1 MLREQG
7 RRAEA
12 LHLLERNLVRNPD
25 PNGHWLY
32 SVMLLEMGRLAE
44 GWEQHEFRWLKEP
57 LLSRRWS
64 MRCPIWQGQDVRG
77 KTVML
82 HAEQGF
88 GDAIQ
93 FIRYARQLKDLGARV
108 IFDTFKGFDEIS
120 RDFEGVDEVL
130 VEGTLPHFDYRI
142 PLLSLPRVFGTDLAS
157 IPATVPYVNVRPLYL
172 DRWTQ
177 RIPAARELKVG
188 LVWAGNPKHQR
199 DRQRSIPLS
208 TLAPLFSVEGVRFHS
223 LQKSP
228 TAAADIAASGFDLV
242 YLALDLSDFCDTA
255 AAISRLDLVIS
266 VDTSVAHLAGALAK
280 PVWLMLPTPPDW
292 RWLLEGSDTAWYPT
306 MRLFRQREANRRD
319 PVAEEVGQALRE
331 RVRMAGGEASVRRR
345 RPRPRS
351 RNEVAR
357 IRRSRAA
364 GHAGSPKLCRVT
376 ETRYGIVQY
385 VPDAG
390 DAAEG
395 LRHYGEHRHAELALM
410 GRFIRPGGWVLE
422 AGAGIGVDSL
432 FLSQAV
438 GDGGHLLAYEPDS
451 LRHQLAYQNLAAN
464 RVRNVTLLRRYLGR
478 GPGQNSAGDR
488 SGGAASSHTD
498 WIDGLRLE
506 RLDWIRINAGRI
518 APGVLAGAVDTLW
531 RLRPWVFV
539 SMDSEAELGAVAAAM
554 RDHGYQSW
562 RFDVPLFNPDN
573 YNRRSDDI
581 FSGRRTQ
588 GVLCIP
594 EEIEMDIDLEGC
606 TAIASATG

>member
-1 MLREQG
+1 MLRLRKLFASSPATQGPQAPGDASSTSPSKAPDAPHSLPSADPAAIAEGGRQFAAGRFAESLAIVDAALVKAPDAPELLFARGSALFGWGRFHEALASFRRAAEAGLVHFDLDMQLGWCCVHVRRLDEAEVHFRKAVATDPESDRAYVSLANVLEMRGMLAAQAEEFARGLSRWPENYDAVILLAACRLYQNDRDGGVATFRQAIALDPSRSRAWSNLGATLDWATQLPEALAALQRAVEIDSANNGSGDGFLNLATVLREQG

-157 IPATVPYVNVRPLYL
+157 IPATVPYVNVRPSYL

-208 TLAPLFSVEGVRFHS
+208 ALAPLFSVEGVRFHS

-242 YLALDLSDFCDTA
+242 DLAPDLNDFCDTA

-306 MRLFRQREANRRD
+306 MRLFRQRERQ
-319 PVAEEVGQALRE
+319 PVG
-331 RVRMAGGEASVRRR
+331 
-345 RPRPRS
+345 
-351 RNEVAR
+351 
-357 IRRSRAA
+357 
-364 GHAGSPKLCRVT
+364 
-376 ETRYGIVQY
+376 
-385 VPDAG
+385 
-390 DAAEG
+390 
-395 LRHYGEHRHAELALM
+395 
-410 GRFIRPGGWVLE
+410 PGGRGGR
-422 AGAGIGVDSL
+422 AGAARAGPH
-432 FLSQAV
+432 
-438 GDGGHLLAYEPDS
+438 GG
-451 LRHQLAYQNLAAN
+451 R
-464 RVRNVTLLRRYLGR
+464 
-478 GPGQNSAGDR
+478 
-488 SGGAASSHTD
+488 
-498 WIDGLRLE
+498 
-506 RLDWIRINAGRI
+506 
-518 APGVLAGAVDTLW
+518 
-531 RLRPWVFV
+531 
-539 SMDSEAELGAVAAAM
+539 
-554 RDHGYQSW
+554 
-562 RFDVPLFNPDN
+562 
-573 YNRRSDDI
+573 
-581 FSGRRTQ
+581 
-588 GVLCIP
+588 
-594 EEIEMDIDLEGC
+594 
-606 TAIASATG
+606 